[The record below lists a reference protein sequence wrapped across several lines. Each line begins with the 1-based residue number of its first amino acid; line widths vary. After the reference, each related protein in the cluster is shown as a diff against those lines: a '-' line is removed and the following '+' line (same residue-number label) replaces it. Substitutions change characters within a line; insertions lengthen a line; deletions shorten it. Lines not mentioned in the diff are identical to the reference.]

1 MKDKK
6 SDNAIADRI
15 AKLEERQDRL
25 EFKNNLL
32 LCIIKSMQQKERNDE
47 V

>member
-6 SDNAIADRI
+6 SDVATADRI

-47 V
+47 A